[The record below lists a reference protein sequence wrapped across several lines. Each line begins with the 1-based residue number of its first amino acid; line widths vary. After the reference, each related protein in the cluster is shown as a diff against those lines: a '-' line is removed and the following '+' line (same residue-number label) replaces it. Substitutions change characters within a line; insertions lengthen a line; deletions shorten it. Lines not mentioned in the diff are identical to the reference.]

1 MIELFAHGSGTLAK
15 YESGMSQ
22 YEDGQA
28 QYESGLARY
37 EEALAQ
43 YEQLSASPAAGEMGP
58 QLAQMK
64 AQLDA
69 TAAQLE
75 ASRQTLESTRA
86 QLEASKRTLD
96 STPAQLAEAKDK
108 LTSGEQELA
117 ENRAKLDDAKAQ
129 LDELKTPDTYVLGRG
144 TNVGYACFESDMNIV
159 AGISR
164 VFPLFFFLLA
174 ALVCITTMTRMVE
187 DQRTQLGTLMALGF
201 GNGAIIFKYFFYSG
215 SASLLGCIVGFVGGS
230 YIFPKIL
237 WMSYNIMYG
246 IPVGIHFVLDWGLA
260 AVCFASYLFCALGAT
275 YLVCRGFLREVPAE
289 LIRPKAPKAGKRILL
304 EKITFLWTEYSAVYF
319 KYVRRC
325 TDQ

>member
-1 MIELFAHGSGTLAK
+1 
-15 YESGMSQ
+15 
-22 YEDGQA
+22 
-28 QYESGLARY
+28 
-37 EEALAQ
+37 
-43 YEQLSASPAAGEMGP
+43 
-58 QLAQMK
+58 
-64 AQLDA
+64 
-69 TAAQLE
+69 
-75 ASRQTLESTRA
+75 
-86 QLEASKRTLD
+86 
-96 STPAQLAEAKDK
+96 
-108 LTSGEQELA
+108 
-117 ENRAKLDDAKAQ
+117 
-129 LDELKTPDTYVLGRG
+129 
-144 TNVGYACFESDMNIV
+144 MNIV

-289 LIRPKAPKAGKRILL
+289 LIRRRRQRPASASCSRRSRSCGSGWAFSRRSPCA
-304 EKITFLWTEYSAVYF
+304 TFCAISSGF
-319 KYVRRC
+319 S
-325 TDQ
+325 